1 MSFDNLPSLL
11 RHAAQTYQ
19 DLPAQWFKVGSQ
31 WQQRTYRELW
41 DEVCAVSYGLNALG
55 VARGDRVALI
65 CRTRSEWVI
74 ADYAVMNLG
83 AVTVPIY
90 PSLPADQVA
99 YILEDSGCQ
108 VAIVEDGAQA
118 IKIPDRLTTIAIEG
132 RPRKCRSWV
141 WLKETG
147 LTEESPTDEVF
158 GPLASD
164 ALATIVYTSGTTGR
178 PKGVMLTHGN
188 ILANVR
194 GFEALVQEYPDLAM
208 GPNDVALSFLP
219 LSHIL
224 ERMAHA
230 FELSRGI
237 TIAYAESVDTLASD
251 LLEAAPTLMVAVPR
265 VFEKVYAKVSEEAAH
280 QSPAKRRI
288 FQWAVNRGRRVY
300 ALAAEGRPIPRS
312 LARQR
317 QIADRLVFKK
327 VRQALGGRLRYVISG
342 GAPLAREI
350 GEFFYAM
357 GVTIIEG
364 YGLTETSPVLAVNPP
379 DRPLYGSVGRPLSN
393 VEIKIAED
401 GEILARGPNV
411 MKGYWNLP
419 EETAQAL
426 QNGWFHTGDIGVL
439 SSDGRLTI
447 TDRKKALLVLS
458 TGKNVAPGLVET
470 HLVLSPYIEQAVV
483 VGDRQKFVGAL
494 LYLNPEH
501 VGKWAQERQLSLA
514 SYDDLLNHPDLYTF
528 IMGEVARVTAPL
540 AAFERPKRVRFLPQE
555 LTEENGEVTPSL
567 KIKVP
572 VVLSHYG
579 YLVEDLYAHE
589 RPDYAPPLIAD
600 SEPPPKA
607 AVPARRG
614 PPVVVDILGS
624 VVLGALLGLL
634 LRVIL

>member
-11 RHAAQTYQ
+11 RYAAQTYQ
-19 DLPAQWFKVGSQ
+19 DLPAQQFKVASQ

-41 DEVCAVSYGLNALG
+41 DEVCSVSDGLKALG

-65 CRTRSEWVI
+65 SRTRAEWVI

-83 AVTVPIY
+83 AITVPIY
-90 PSLPADQVA
+90 PSLPSDQVG

-118 IKIPDRLTTIAIEG
+118 VKIPDGLTTIAFEG
-132 RPRKCRSWV
+132 RPRKCRSWL

-147 LTEESPTDEVF
+147 LTEEFPTDQDFV
-158 GPLASD
+158 PLPSD

-188 ILANVR
+188 ILANVS
-194 GFEALVQEYPDLAM
+194 GFEALVQEYPDIAV
-208 GPNDVALSFLP
+208 GPGDVALSFLP

-251 LLEAAPTLMVAVPR
+251 LLEAHPTIMVAVPR
-265 VFEKVYAKVSEEAAH
+265 VFEKVYAKVAEETAQESAM
-280 QSPAKRRI
+280 KRRV

-300 ALAAEGRPIPRS
+300 QLAEKGRPIPRL

-327 VRQALGGRLRYVISG
+327 VRDALGGRLRYVISG

-364 YGLTETSPVLAVNPP
+364 YGLTETSPVLTVNPP
-379 DRPLYGSVGRPLSN
+379 DRPLYGSVGQPLSN
-393 VEIKIAED
+393 VEIKIADD

-419 EETAQAL
+419 EETAAAL
-426 QNGWFHTGDIGVL
+426 QDGWFHTGDVGVM
-439 SSDGRLTI
+439 SADGRLTI
-447 TDRKKALLVLS
+447 TDRKKSLLVLS

-483 VGDRQKFVGAL
+483 VGDRKKFVGAL
-494 LYLNPEH
+494 LYLNPDH
-501 VGKWAQERQLSLA
+501 VGKWAQERQLAMA
-514 SYDDLLNHPDLYTF
+514 SYDDLLNHPDLYTL
-528 IMGEVARVTAPL
+528 IMGEVERVTAPL
-540 AAFERPKRVRFLPQE
+540 AAFERPKRVRFLPRE
-555 LTEENGEVTPSL
+555 LTEANGEVTPSL

-589 RPDYAPPLIAD
+589 RPDYAPPLAD
-600 SEPPPKA
+600 EPDPPPKVSA
-607 AVPARRG
+607 PALRS